1 MTTLADLIKQ
11 KEALEAQIAQT
22 RQSEVNAAITKA
34 RSIVAEYGL
43 TAQDVFGGKRGPK
56 ASAKNPVAAKYRD
69 PSTGNTWSGRGKPP
83 LWIAGKDRAQFAI

>member
-34 RSIVAEYGL
+34 RSIVSEYGL
-43 TAQDVFGGKRGPK
+43 TVQDVFGGKR
-56 ASAKNPVAAKYRD
+56 AAKGGSKSPVAPKFRD
-69 PSTGNTWSGRGKPP
+69 PATGNTWSGRGKPP